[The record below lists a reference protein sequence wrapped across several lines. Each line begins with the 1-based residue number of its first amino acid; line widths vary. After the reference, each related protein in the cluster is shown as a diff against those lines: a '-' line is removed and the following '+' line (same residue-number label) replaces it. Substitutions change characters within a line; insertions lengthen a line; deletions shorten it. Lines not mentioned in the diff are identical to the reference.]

1 MSKRRIVIKASKSTA
16 DMLDAFEAKLAELNV
31 ESSTDVE
38 CATGDPEMDDIMTEE
53 RHVNIDNEDY
63 SRLFKDV
70 GGGFDVDDE
79 IISLAD
85 MKQYWNDNNM
95 GDPVLEEYID
105 FDSWFKDTRSNFLEE
120 YYED

>member
-1 MSKRRIVIKASKSTA
+1 
-16 DMLDAFEAKLAELNV
+16 
-31 ESSTDVE
+31 
-38 CATGDPEMDDIMTEE
+38 MTKE
-53 RHVNIDNEDY
+53 RHVTIDKGDY

-70 GGGFDVDDE
+70 GGGFDADNE

-105 FDSWFKDTRSNFLEE
+105 FDSWFKDTRTNFLQE
-120 YYED
+120 YYE